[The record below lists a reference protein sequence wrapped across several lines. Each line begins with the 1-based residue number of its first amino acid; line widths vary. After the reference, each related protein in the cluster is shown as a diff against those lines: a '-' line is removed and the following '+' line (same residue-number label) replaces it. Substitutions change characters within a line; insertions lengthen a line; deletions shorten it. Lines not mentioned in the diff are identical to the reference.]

1 MSPERAKLV
10 APVHGAIE
18 IRHDPPLPQSGFALQ
33 LKVAAKPTPWVIVH
47 QKMLPHRGC
56 AANGQHLFEVEDV

>member
-1 MSPERAKLV
+1 
-10 APVHGAIE
+10 VHGAIE
-18 IRHDPPLPQSGFALQ
+18 MRHDPPLPQSGFALQ